1 MFWRLLQE
9 QSQKGSEA
17 AQKFRQPLRSG
28 REFVTHVKTYP
39 MINMSEGEASEYI
52 LFPLPSTLI
61 SEYQQF
67 KEVHQES
74 DLGANI
80 SQGFIQSFKQVGKGT
95 HHFHLLSFSPNHC
108 FTFSSHSYSPGSES
122 TSKTLDRKLCLS
134 RFSIK
139 DRRCQHYL
147 PCDQDCPTGTDHSET
162 HLLAVLKLY
171 P

>member
-9 QSQKGSEA
+9 QSQNGSEA

-39 MINMSEGEASEYI
+39 VINRSEGEASEYI

-67 KEVHQES
+67 KKVHQES

-80 SQGFIQSFKQVGKGT
+80 SQGFMQSLEQVGKGT

-108 FTFSSHSYSPGSES
+108 FTFSSHSYSPGTES
-122 TSKTLDRKLCLS
+122 TSKTSAGFLLKTRGASITFLATRNVQQAQIIQKLTYWQ
-134 RFSIK
+134 F
-139 DRRCQHYL
+139 
-147 PCDQDCPTGTDHSET
+147 
-162 HLLAVLKLY
+162 
-171 P
+171 